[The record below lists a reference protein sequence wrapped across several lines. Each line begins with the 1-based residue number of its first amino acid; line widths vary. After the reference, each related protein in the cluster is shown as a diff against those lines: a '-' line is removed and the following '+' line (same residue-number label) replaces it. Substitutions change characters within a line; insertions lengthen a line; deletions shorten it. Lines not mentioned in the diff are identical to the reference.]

1 MISIKEDILI
11 SWRIASHSRLTSI
24 ILWLCAALIISVLIA
39 YQFSARQPATM
50 ALDVG
55 ISVIRLALPLLVI
68 LLVQELFSREI
79 ERKLYLNSFT
89 YPRARAYWLLGRV
102 VTIVLICT
110 GLLLI
115 MGLLLAILTTF
126 SASGY
131 EQTTPISLGLPY
143 LFVLSFILVDLLV
156 VIAISTLLAISAS
169 TNSFVL
175 IGTIGF
181 TLIARSYTP
190 IIELLRNNP
199 YTVSE
204 FSNPRLYQDSLGI
217 LSFLVP
223 DLGRLDIR
231 MIALYDKM
239 AFMPVDWPQLIGATL
254 AYITALLGLT
264 IWVLN
269 KREFN

>member
-1 MISIKEDILI
+1 MPSLKEDILV
-11 SWRIASHSRLTSI
+11 SWRIASHSRLNSI
-24 ILWLCAALIISVLIA
+24 VLWLCATLIISVLLA

-55 ISVIRLALPLLVI
+55 ISIIRLALPLLVI

-79 ERKLYLNSFT
+79 DRKLYLNSFT
-89 YPRARAYWLLGRV
+89 YPRSRAYWLLGRV
-102 VTIVLICT
+102 ITISLICT
-110 GLLLI
+110 GMLLI
-115 MGLLLAILTTF
+115 MGLILAILTEF

-131 EQTTPISLGLPY
+131 EQTTPVSLGLPY
-143 LFVLSFILVDLLV
+143 LSVLSFILIDLLV

-169 TNSFVL
+169 TSSFVL
-175 IGTIGF
+175 VGTIGF
-181 TLIARSYTP
+181 TLVARSYTP

-204 FSNPRLYQDSLGI
+204 FSNPRLYQDSLGL
-217 LSFLVP
+217 LSFLLP

-239 AFMPVDWPQLIGATL
+239 AFLPTDWPLLVAATL
-254 AYITALLGLT
+254 AYITALFGLA
-264 IWVLN
+264 IWILN